1 MKGERIW
8 RTSTC
13 LTRSCFK
20 MPRKRVKWLDDE
32 KHVRQQHALALSP
45 SSFAEE
51 EYAGTPPL
59 AACRSAVSFAACMH
73 NSGAGSNGLIGLY
86 DTSVAFFHAVND
98 EGIYAEPP
106 LGEEPEDIVYQAHEE
121 PCYGTR
127 RASFLFQ
134 NLVMEKSGFLRLQ
147 ITVQLFFHIRRT
159 GHRPWQRFPSV
170 GSVGVS
176 WCDELIEQYFKAER
190 RPRVGNPRHGACA
203 HAQTHLE
210 EDDLLYSC
218 PFLHSTLT

>member
-1 MKGERIW
+1 MQRCPPGLHVPKRVQNAGDWSKLSKSDKDEIKGERIW

-59 AACRSAVSFAACMH
+59 AACRSAVSFAACLH

-106 LGEEPEDIVYQAHEE
+106 LGEEPEDIVYQ
-121 PCYGTR
+121 
-127 RASFLFQ
+127 
-134 NLVMEKSGFLRLQ
+134 
-147 ITVQLFFHIRRT
+147 
-159 GHRPWQRFPSV
+159 
-170 GSVGVS
+170 
-176 WCDELIEQYFKAER
+176 
-190 RPRVGNPRHGACA
+190 PR
-203 HAQTHLE
+203 
-210 EDDLLYSC
+210 
-218 PFLHSTLT
+218 